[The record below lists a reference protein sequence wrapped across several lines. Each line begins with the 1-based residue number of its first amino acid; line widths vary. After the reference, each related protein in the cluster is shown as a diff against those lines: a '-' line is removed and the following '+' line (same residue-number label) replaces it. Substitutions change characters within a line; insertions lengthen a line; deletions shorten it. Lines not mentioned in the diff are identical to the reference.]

1 MERNI
6 TLSQYRTI
14 DLTMLAGI
22 LAGCQILIHFAVTA
36 WFPEQLYVVSP
47 VAAVT
52 ALVMMRWGPWAGLH
66 AALGG
71 VLYALLAG
79 GSWEHILIYTVGN
92 LFSMAALLIPG
103 LLGRERVCSDAFLSL
118 MFALAVQTAMWL
130 GRAGIALALGFDPA
144 ACLGFITT
152 DILSGLF
159 TLFIIWIVRRTD
171 GLFEDQK
178 TYLLRLREEQ
188 QAERR
193 DQF

>member
-22 LAGCQILIHFAVTA
+22 LAGCQLLIHFAVTA

-79 GSWEHILIYTVGN
+79 GNWEHILIYTAGN
-92 LFSMAALLIPG
+92 LLSMAALLIPG
-103 LLGRERVCSDAFLSL
+103 LLGRERVRGDAFLSL
-118 MFALAVQTAMWL
+118 MFALAVQAAMWL
-130 GRAGIALALGFDPA
+130 GRAGIALALGFAPA
-144 ACLGFITT
+144 VCLGFITT